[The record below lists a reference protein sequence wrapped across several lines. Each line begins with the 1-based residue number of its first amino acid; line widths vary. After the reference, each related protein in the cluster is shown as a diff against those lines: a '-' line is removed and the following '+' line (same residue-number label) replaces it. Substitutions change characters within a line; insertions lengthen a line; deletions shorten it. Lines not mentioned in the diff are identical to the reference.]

1 MFIQIFYTH
10 HDHSVHVFPQK
21 NHTHIASVQSL
32 QKNRTKNSNRFILNV
47 QYSLCF
53 LANKVYNDHDT
64 YNTHC
69 IHTTHPN
76 HSR

>member
-1 MFIQIFYTH
+1 MNVRPRVSTKK
-10 HDHSVHVFPQK
+10 S
-21 NHTHIASVQSL
+21 HTHRECPV